1 MGSLTRADRACGGE
15 ATMDESTA
23 TLCDEMRGGR
33 YTTTMK
39 LAGSKPQKLGSG
51 NEMVFKQNI

>member
-1 MGSLTRADRACGGE
+1 MEQPRKGRQSGE
-15 ATMDESTA
+15 ATVDESTA
-23 TLCDEMRGGR
+23 ALCDEMRGGR